1 MTSSPRHKKICAA
14 VGGWIAKLEDEE
26 ESSPG
31 LRPRKLH
38 KTEAAT
44 ISTDDAA
51 EKKTMTKLTTME
63 AVTIALAAS
72 AYIVNKR
79 FADDG
84 IEDALSRAYAFAVK
98 VVAKAEALKQEEEEP
113 FDANVIAHRFNALA

>member
-14 VGGWIAKLEDEE
+14 VGEWIAKLEDEE

-38 KTEAAT
+38 KTEA
-44 ISTDDAA
+44 ISTEDAA
-51 EKKTMTKLTTME
+51 AMTKLTTME